1 MNTLNTL
8 LSQLIKSYV
17 GPAILHL
24 FIWIK
29 KTIRMSVDCEVI
41 DSNFIGYVC
50 KFLKKEKRKTKQN
63 SRSPPTVYL
72 LCSRMWFTLKPI
84 NTII

>member
-50 KFLKKEKRKTKQN
+50 KFPKKEKKKNKTKLQV
-63 SRSPPTVYL
+63 SPSGL
-72 LCSRMWFTLKPI
+72 SFML
-84 NTII
+84 

>member
-50 KFLKKEKRKTKQN
+50 KFPKKEKKKNKNKTPSLPQRFIFYALECG
-63 SRSPPTVYL
+63 SL
-72 LCSRMWFTLKPI
+72 
-84 NTII
+84 